1 MKEIRIGLL
10 GFGAMGKTHLNA
22 INNLPFYYNDLPFS
36 ARVTSIV
43 TAHRESAEKAA
54 SLYAI
59 PHVAATEEE
68 IINDPTI
75 DVIDVCTPN
84 IFHYDTVC
92 RALRAGKHVY
102 CEKPLAVNCAQA
114 REMADL
120 AKKQGVTAQIV
131 FNNRFMSAAMR
142 ARQLIDEGRLG
153 RIISFRGEYLHTSA
167 IFADKPIG
175 WKQNRDVCGGGV
187 LFDLGS
193 HVIDMIY
200 YLCGRFASV
209 VGASQIAFPDRV
221 GSDGQP
227 WKTNADEAFYM
238 LARLENGAMGTVE
251 VSKIAAGSND
261 DLKIEVRGEKGALR
275 FSLMDPNFLYF
286 YDATRKDGVLG
297 GERGYQAIECV
308 GRYPAPGGTFPG
320 MRAPIGWLR
329 GHIGSM
335 YSFLSAV
342 AEGREGCPSFDDGA
356 HVQWVMEQ
364 AYQNDIS
371 TNNFLKEFER

>member
-10 GFGAMGKTHLNA
+10 GFGAMGKTHLYA
-22 INNLPFYYNDLPFS
+22 INNLPFYYKDLAFS

-43 TAHRESAEKAA
+43 TAHRESAEQAA
-54 SLYAI
+54 ALYAI
-59 PHVAATEEE
+59 PHVAESEEE

-84 IFHYDTVC
+84 IFHYETVC
-92 RALRAGKHVY
+92 RALRAGKCVY
-102 CEKPLAVNCAQA
+102 CEKPLAVNHAQA
-114 REMADL
+114 REMATL
-120 AKKQGVTAQIV
+120 AKQSGKTAQVV
-131 FNNRFMSAAMR
+131 FNNRFMGAAMR
-142 ARQLIDEGRLG
+142 ARQLIGEGRLG
-153 RIISFRGEYLHTSA
+153 DILSFRGEYLHTSA

-193 HVIDMIY
+193 HVIDLIY
-200 YLCGRFASV
+200 YLCGPFESV
-209 VGASQIAFPDRV
+209 VGASQIAFPNRV

-238 LARLENGAMGTVE
+238 LAKLRCGAMGTIE
-251 VSKIAAGSND
+251 VSKIVAGAND
-261 DLKIEVRGEKGALR
+261 DLKIEIRGTKGALR

-286 YDATRKDGVLG
+286 YDGTRPDGELG

-308 GRYPAPGGTFPG
+308 GRYPYPGGTFPG
-320 MRAPIGWLR
+320 MRAPVGWLR
-329 GHIGSM
+329 GHVGSM

-342 AEGREGCPSFDDGA
+342 AEGREAKPSFADA
-356 HVQWVMEQ
+356 SHVQWVMEE
-364 AYQNDIS
+364 AYRTDI
-371 TNNFLKEFER
+371 NADNQ